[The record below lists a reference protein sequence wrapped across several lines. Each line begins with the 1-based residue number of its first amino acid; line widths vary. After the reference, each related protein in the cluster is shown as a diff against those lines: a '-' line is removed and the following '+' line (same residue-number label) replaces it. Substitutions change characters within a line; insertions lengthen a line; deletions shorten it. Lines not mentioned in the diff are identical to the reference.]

1 MGDIFSSGKQNVV
14 VEINK
19 EKINSKE
26 FVNYLQKVNL
36 TKDDVEAIRQGKLLD
51 DILNNYVS
59 EKIVDIEAK
68 KKGIQLS
75 DQSLKEIILNDKSF
89 HNNGK
94 FSRTKYEKF
103 LLEKGF
109 TAPVYE
115 RYIKSIELKG
125 QLLNYYSGGL
135 KLPKFII
142 NEQFIKENKTK
153 EIEFLNLSKIYSKNK
168 ILENDIQK
176 FYDENISFFKEKFIS
191 FRYLKMLPEYLT
203 EKKEYDEDY
212 YKKIDEIENDILDG
226 KSFVDIVSG
235 NEKYIKEINLVNS
248 RKIGKDG
255 SNELK
260 INDIVFNKV
269 FEINE
274 KNTPNF
280 INNEN
285 DYYIVEVYDEK
296 IITLTLEDEELK
308 NTIIS
313 QLQIRHKLNKNK
325 EIIDKINENNFNK
338 NDMINLSNS
347 KKVLIEKAVLKG
359 INDTKLFEKKLIE
372 KIYDHNVNETFL
384 ISDTILQKNYIVFI
398 AKENVP
404 IIKDKLKDYQ
414 KHVNKARSNYI
425 SKIYKSYDS
434 YINNTYKI
442 DVNQKVLERIKN
454 SF

>member
-1 MGDIFSSGKQNVV
+1 MLGSIRKFSKSIFAKIFIAIIALPFVLWGMGDIFSSGKQNVV

-142 NEQFIKENKTK
+142 NEQFIK
-153 EIEFLNLSKIYSKNK
+153 
-168 ILENDIQK
+168 
-176 FYDENISFFKEKFIS
+176 
-191 FRYLKMLPEYLT
+191 
-203 EKKEYDEDY
+203 
-212 YKKIDEIENDILDG
+212 
-226 KSFVDIVSG
+226 
-235 NEKYIKEINLVNS
+235 
-248 RKIGKDG
+248 
-255 SNELK
+255 
-260 INDIVFNKV
+260 
-269 FEINE
+269 
-274 KNTPNF
+274 
-280 INNEN
+280 
-285 DYYIVEVYDEK
+285 
-296 IITLTLEDEELK
+296 
-308 NTIIS
+308 
-313 QLQIRHKLNKNK
+313 
-325 EIIDKINENNFNK
+325 
-338 NDMINLSNS
+338 
-347 KKVLIEKAVLKG
+347 
-359 INDTKLFEKKLIE
+359 
-372 KIYDHNVNETFL
+372 
-384 ISDTILQKNYIVFI
+384 
-398 AKENVP
+398 
-404 IIKDKLKDYQ
+404 
-414 KHVNKARSNYI
+414 
-425 SKIYKSYDS
+425 
-434 YINNTYKI
+434 
-442 DVNQKVLERIKN
+442 
-454 SF
+454 

>member
-1 MGDIFSSGKQNVV
+1 M
-14 VEINK
+14 
-19 EKINSKE
+19 
-26 FVNYLQKVNL
+26 
-36 TKDDVEAIRQGKLLD
+36 
-51 DILNNYVS
+51 
-59 EKIVDIEAK
+59 
-68 KKGIQLS
+68 
-75 DQSLKEIILNDKSF
+75 
-89 HNNGK
+89 
-94 FSRTKYEKF
+94 
-103 LLEKGF
+103 
-109 TAPVYE
+109 
-115 RYIKSIELKG
+115 
-125 QLLNYYSGGL
+125 
-135 KLPKFII
+135 
-142 NEQFIKENKTK
+142 
-153 EIEFLNLSKIYSKNK
+153 NLSKIYSKNK

-203 EKKEYDEDY
+203 EKKEFDEDY
-212 YKKIDEIENDILDG
+212 YKKIDGIENDILDG